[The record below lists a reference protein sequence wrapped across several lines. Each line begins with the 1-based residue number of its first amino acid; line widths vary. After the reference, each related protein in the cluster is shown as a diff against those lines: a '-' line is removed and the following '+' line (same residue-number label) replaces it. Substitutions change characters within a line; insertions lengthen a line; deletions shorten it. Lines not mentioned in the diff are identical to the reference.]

1 MNKKITQP
9 ELTVRDR
16 INFGSGEPIGEVF
29 EQFSSDSDQ
38 ALKSA
43 RTLFEADDQ
52 NIRLRTDLS
61 DHEIKLLT
69 KLRIFHRIT
78 NLEELDSVL
87 TEFMMLKVSRNRKS
101 RAEFVDTVK
110 VKQEQSGF
118 MGRMFGRN

>member
-1 MNKKITQP
+1 MKKQP
-9 ELTVRDR
+9 EKELTVRDR

-43 RTLFEADDQ
+43 RTLFEADDE

-78 NLEELDSVL
+78 DLEELDSVL

-110 VKQEQSGF
+110 VKQEQNGF
-118 MGRMFGRN
+118 MGRMFGRH